1 MTEHN
6 FEKNAHKNPAG
17 IDPVVLN
24 GSDETVDEELT
35 HPPLEQL
42 EEPDLSALPD
52 VESIDDLDV
61 FMDALDTEH
70 LQLHPHHSDDD
81 AGVVA
86 NAFQLDDSDE
96 DIVHDAAS
104 EDDAIFAMQPGTT
117 YRDALAFHVGK
128 NLQHPLLTK
137 DEEQSLGRQI
147 AAGSEAAFL
156 ALFQSNLRLVVSIA
170 RRYLSRCQ
178 SGLSLEDLIAEGNMG
193 LMIAVRR
200 FDPERGYRFT
210 TYASYWIRQSI
221 VRQVEDQSRP
231 VRVPLAIAQL
241 YTRYARLKAQSGH
254 NGVPLR
260 EDEVMARLE
269 ISKEQLERLN
279 EMSLYAVSMDT
290 PLDQDG
296 EKSSTLLDT
305 MFDEADTVDE
315 RVALHGQQ
323 QRMLAELMR
332 RHLNKREQEV
342 LRNRF
347 GFDGHED
354 TLKGIAD
361 NYDLSRERIR
371 QVETVA
377 LRKLRHALSI
387 NGIWAD
393 SLLE

>member
-1 MTEHN
+1 MKKTTIEDATERRHDPI
-6 FEKNAHKNPAG
+6 ELPALH
-17 IDPVVLN
+17 D
-24 GSDETVDEELT
+24 VDEPSAEDL
-35 HPPLEQL
+35 HPALEQL

-52 VESIDDLDV
+52 VESIEDLDTL
-61 FMDALDTEH
+61 MQALDADSHRTQSDLVDERATMGRG
-70 LQLHPHHSDDD
+70 LSLGDDGDRVVDTDEDDD
-81 AGVVA
+81 ADV
-86 NAFQLDDSDE
+86 
-96 DIVHDAAS
+96 
-104 EDDAIFAMQPGTT
+104 FAMLPGTT
-117 YRDALAFHVGK
+117 YRDALAYHVGK
-128 NLQHPLLTK
+128 NLQHALLTK
-137 DEEQSLGRQI
+137 EEEQLLGRQI
-147 AAGSEAAFL
+147 ATGSESAFL
-156 ALFQSNLRLVVSIA
+156 KMFQANLRLVVSIA
-170 RRYLSRCQ
+170 RRYQSRCQ

-200 FDPERGYRFT
+200 FDPEMGYRFT

-231 VRVPLAIAQL
+231 VRVPLATAQL
-241 YTRYARLKAQSGH
+241 YTRYAKLKAQAANEGR
-254 NGVPLR
+254 VLKD
-260 EDEVMARLE
+260 DEAMTCLE

-296 EKSSTLLDT
+296 EKASTLLDT

-315 RVALHGQQ
+315 RVAIQDQQ
-323 QRMLAELMR
+323 QKLLAELMS

-347 GFDGHED
+347 GFDGNED

-361 NYDLSRERIR
+361 QYDLSRERIR

-387 NGIWAD
+387 NGIWSD
-393 SLLE
+393 VLLD

>member
-1 MTEHN
+1 MTKTTIEDTAEHRSAPL
-6 FEKNAHKNPAG
+6 EPLALH
-17 IDPVVLN
+17 
-24 GSDETVDEELT
+24 DEEDPST
-35 HPPLEQL
+35 EDVPPTALDQL

-52 VESIDDLDV
+52 VESIEDLETL
-61 FMDALDTEH
+61 MQALDADNHRTQSDLADERGSIGRG
-70 LQLHPHHSDDD
+70 LSLGDDD
-81 AGVVA
+81 DRVV
-86 NAFQLDDSDE
+86 DSDE
-96 DIVHDAAS
+96 D
-104 EDDAIFAMQPGTT
+104 DDDVFAMLPGTT
-117 YRDALAFHVGK
+117 YRDALAYHVGK
-128 NLQHPLLTK
+128 NLQHALLTK
-137 DEEQSLGRQI
+137 EEEQLLGRQI

-156 ALFQSNLRLVVSIA
+156 KMFQANLRLVVSIA
-170 RRYLSRCQ
+170 RRYQSRCQ

-200 FDPERGYRFT
+200 FDPEMGYRFT

-241 YTRYARLKAQSGH
+241 YTRYAKLKAKATNEGRA
-254 NGVPLR
+254 LKD
-260 EDEVMARLE
+260 DEVMICLE
-269 ISKEQLERLN
+269 ISKEHLERLK

-296 EKSSTLLDT
+296 EKASTLIDT

-315 RVALHGQQ
+315 RVAIQDQQ
-323 QRMLAELMR
+323 QKLLTELMS
-332 RHLNKREQEV
+332 RHLNKREQKV

-347 GFDGHED
+347 GFDGNED

-361 NYDLSRERIR
+361 QYDLSRERIR

-393 SLLE
+393 VLLD